1 MIRLHNAL
9 WPGLVGKV
17 PGTHEPPLSLE
28 RMLDLTVAAR
38 VDGRGFDGVDLFL
51 GQPHVDIGACEDDI
65 RRLAERIAARGLRV
79 GTLVAPVWPSA
90 GGGRALGD
98 AGERQRFVAAVTGAC
113 RFGRI
118 LDDHGVRV
126 DRLIRIDSAADAGEF
141 ASDPAGHRQ
150 RIIATFA
157 EAAAVAADAG
167 QCLAAEGEVC
177 WAGMATWRDMLAIL
191 EGVGRPE
198 ALGFQ
203 ADLAHTYFYLVGAAG
218 DPLVAD
224 PTDPAEF
231 AAGYA
236 RMVAALGPWTVDLH
250 IAQTDGTL
258 HGGGDHA
265 PTGRHCPPEDP
276 RGRLDVVACAR
287 RWLLDDRGVPRP
299 AIRHLCWDGC
309 LFPNAVLEDPVTWTA
324 VLALMQAVAP
334 GTLVAEGVH
343 S

>member
-17 PGTHEPPLSLE
+17 PGTLEAPLGLDQ
-28 RMLDLTVAAR
+28 MLGLTSAAR

-51 GQPHVDIGACEDDI
+51 GQPHVDPYANEDDL
-65 RRLAERIAARGLRV
+65 RRLADRIAALGLRI

-98 AGERQRFVAAVTGAC
+98 AAERRRFVAAVAAAC
-113 RFGRI
+113 RVGRI
-118 LDDHGVRV
+118 LDDHGVRA

-141 ASDPAGHRQ
+141 VTDPAGHRR

-203 ADLAHTYFYLVGAAG
+203 ADLAHTYFYLVGAVG

-224 PTDPAEF
+224 PSDPEDC
-231 AAGYA
+231 AAGYG
-236 RMVAALGPWTVDLH
+236 RLVEALGPWTVDLH

-258 HGGGDHA
+258 YGGGDHA
-265 PTGRHCPPEDP
+265 PTGRHSPPGDP

-287 RWLLDDRGVPRP
+287 RWLLDDRGQPRP

-309 LFPNAVLEDPVTWTA
+309 LFPNAVLEDAATWTA
-324 VLALMQAVAP
+324 VLSLMQAVTHGLP
-334 GTLVAEGVH
+334 SNQEYQP
-343 S
+343 

>member
-17 PGTHEPPLSLE
+17 PGSSEPPLSLD
-28 RMLDLTVAAR
+28 RMLALTTAAQ

-51 GQPHVDIGACEDDI
+51 GLPHVDPQADEGEL
-65 RRLAERIAARGLRV
+65 RRLADRIAAHGLRV

-98 AGERQRFVAAVTGAC
+98 RAEQERFIAAVAAAC
-113 RFGRI
+113 RVARI
-118 LDDHGVRV
+118 LDDHGVRA

-141 ASDPAGHRQ
+141 AADPTGYRR

-157 EAAAVAADAG
+157 EAADVAADAG

-177 WAGMATWRDMLAIL
+177 WAGMGTWRDMLALL
-191 EGVGRPE
+191 EGVGRPD

-203 ADLAHTYFYLVGAAG
+203 ADLAHTYFYLVGALG
-218 DPLVAD
+218 DSLVQD
-224 PTDPAEF
+224 PDNPAEF
-231 AAGYA
+231 AEGYA
-236 RMVAALGPWTVDLH
+236 RLVAALGPWTVDLH

-265 PTGRHCPPEDP
+265 PTGRHSPPGDP
-276 RGRLDVVACAR
+276 RGRLDIVACAR
-287 RWLLDDRGVPRP
+287 QWLLDERGRPRP
-299 AIRHLCWDGC
+299 AIHHLCWDGC
-309 LFPNAVLEDPVTWTA
+309 LFPNAVLEDPATWTA
-324 VLALMQAVAP
+324 VLKTMRSVLPVALTEKGSA
-334 GTLVAEGVH
+334 